1 MMRLPDELDMSD
13 PSQELV
19 GDIVLGDLAGTWS
32 TAEYHTRAS

>member
-1 MMRLPDELDMSD
+1 MLLPDKFDISD

-32 TAEYHTRAS
+32 RAVHHTRAS